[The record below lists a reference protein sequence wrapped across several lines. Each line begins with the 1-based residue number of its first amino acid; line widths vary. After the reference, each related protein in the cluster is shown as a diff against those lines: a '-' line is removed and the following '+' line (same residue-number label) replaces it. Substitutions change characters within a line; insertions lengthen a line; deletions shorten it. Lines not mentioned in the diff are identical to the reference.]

1 MTARTPADGGPWR
14 FEFDPAVIRFG
25 EGSVSEFATDLAQ
38 NDLERAM
45 VVTGQTVGTTTDVIG
60 PVRNGLD
67 DRLGGVFA
75 ETTPKKRLATGVAAA
90 ERFDEIGADC
100 LVSLG
105 GGSSLDVAK
114 VAAIAVAS
122 DLSATEL
129 GSELESTGTLPVPDA
144 VPPILAIP
152 TTLAG
157 ADLSSGGGVSASM
170 KNGLVTGSTGGGVW
184 DPALMPVALVADPEL
199 VATTPRSILAAS
211 AMNGFDKGIESLY
224 APTGTPITD
233 GTAANG
239 LSLLVDAL
247 PALSEEPVTPD
258 EVNPIVRGI
267 LLVQYG
273 ISRPDASNLSLI
285 HAFGHAISA
294 AGPHQGTAH
303 ATVAPEILRYVF
315 ERTDGP
321 RPILADA
328 LGVDDGADRTAGV
341 VDAVADVRDGLGLPT
356 RLRELENIDR
366 DDIPELAA
374 GVMADDLVANVPP
387 AVDPVQDDM
396 AGILERAW

>member
-14 FEFDPAVIRFG
+14 FEYDPAVIRFG
-25 EGSVSEFATDLAQ
+25 EGSVGELADELGRHDL
-38 NDLERAM
+38 DRAL
-45 VVTGQTVGTTTDVIG
+45 VVTGRTVGTTEAVIG
-60 PVRNGLD
+60 PVRDGLG
-67 DRLGGVFA
+67 DRLGDVFA

-90 ERFDEIGADC
+90 ERFGEIDADC

-114 VAAIAVAS
+114 VAAIAART
-122 DLSATEL
+122 DLSAEAL
-129 GSELESTGTLPVPDA
+129 GSALAETGTLPVPDA
-144 VPPILAIP
+144 VPPIVAIP

-157 ADLSSGGGVSASM
+157 ADLSSGGGVSASAA
-170 KNGLVTGSTGGGVW
+170 NGLVAESTGGGVW
-184 DPALMPVALVADPEL
+184 DPSLMPVALVADPEL
-199 VATTPRSILAAS
+199 FATTPRSILAAS
-211 AMNGFDKGIESLY
+211 AMNGFDKGVESLY

-239 LSLLVDAL
+239 LSLLVDSLQAL
-247 PALSEEPVTPD
+247 GEEPVTTA
-258 EVNPIVRGI
+258 EMNPIVRGI

-285 HAFGHAISA
+285 HAFGHALSA

-328 LGVDDGADRTAGV
+328 LGVGDAADPAEAV
-341 VDAVADVRDGLGLPT
+341 VTAVADVRDALGLPA
-356 RLRELENIDR
+356 RVRDLEGIDR
-366 DDIPELAA
+366 EDVPALAA

-387 AVDPVQDDM
+387 GVEPDRDDV
-396 AGILERAW
+396 AAILERAW

>member
-1 MTARTPADGGPWR
+1 MTVRTPADGGPWR
-14 FEFDPAVIRFG
+14 FEYDPAAIRFG
-25 EGSVSEFATDLAQ
+25 EGSVGDLADELEGH
-38 NDLERAM
+38 DLDEAL
-45 VVTGQTVGTTTDVIG
+45 VVTGQTVGTTEAVIG
-60 PVRNGLD
+60 PVRGGLGN
-67 DRLGGVFA
+67 RLGDVFA
-75 ETTPKKRLATGVAAA
+75 ETTPKKRLATGHAAA
-90 ERFDEIGADC
+90 ERFDEIDADC

-114 VAAIAVAS
+114 VAAIAVGS
-122 DLSATEL
+122 DRSAADL
-129 GSELESTGTLPVPDA
+129 GSELEATGTLPVPDS
-144 VPPILAIP
+144 VPPIIAVP

-157 ADLSSGGGVSASM
+157 ADLSSGGGVSASAE
-170 KNGLVTGSTGGGVW
+170 NGLVEKSTGGGVW
-184 DPALMPVALVADPEL
+184 DPSLMPVSLVADPAL
-199 VATTPRSILAAS
+199 FATTPRSTLAAS

-224 APTGTPITD
+224 APTGTSITD

-247 PALSEEPVTPD
+247 PALGEDPVTTG
-258 EVNPIVRGI
+258 ELNPIVRGI

-285 HAFGHAISA
+285 HAFGHALSA

-321 RPILADA
+321 RPLLADS
-328 LGVDDGADRTAGV
+328 LGVGDESDPTEAVLT
-341 VDAVADVRDGLGLPT
+341 AVADVRDALGLPA
-356 RLRELENIDR
+356 RLRDLEGIEHE
-366 DDIPELAA
+366 DIPDLAA

-387 AVDPVQDDM
+387 AVEPDRDDM
-396 AGILERAW
+396 AAILERAW